1 MLLDP
6 KKLTPDELKQA
17 ARNVRK
23 TFYWEKKDLPTYV
36 VVTKHLLA
44 TAIENHKEEGEHHKE
59 FGSRVLGLGY
69 DLASMTWPGWDEEG
83 IDVTEELRKIG
94 LEASKLIV
102 EFGTQQGVS
111 DESLHDL
118 YWMLGAHLLTDGN
131 SQGAREAWERAS
143 ELHAHSESLGMK
155 AWIQLSRSV
164 ESGNQSELE
173 NMLEKLEAADKPL
186 PDTAAQIR
194 TAMNV
199 LAQKQGTIRDT

>member
-6 KKLTPDELKQA
+6 RNLTPDELKQA

-23 TFYWEKKDLPTYV
+23 TFYWEKKDLATYV

-44 TAIENHKEEGEHHKE
+44 TAIENHKKGGECAKE

-69 DLASMTWPGWDEEG
+69 DLASMTWPGWDEDG
-83 IDVTEELRKIG
+83 IDVTEELRKMG

-102 EFGTQQGVS
+102 VFGTEQGIP
-111 DESLHDL
+111 DKSLHDL

-131 SQGAREAWERAS
+131 LQGTREAWEKAL
-143 ELHAHSESLGMK
+143 ELHPHNDGLGMK
-155 AWIQLSRSV
+155 AWIQLSRSI

-173 NMLEKLEAADKPL
+173 TLLEKLEASDKPL

-194 TAMNV
+194 TVMNV
-199 LAQKQGTIRDT
+199 LAQN